1 MTDVKLPEVD
11 GHEPLIPKIKTQQ
24 TLVESK
30 ELTGKQYL
38 AFPCLI
44 RTSDSEILISCKRG
58 TNHGSDGEADLE
70 LIRFD
75 TVAKKVIEQTT
86 LARQDKRIMQMGEW
100 VRFSNG
106 DIANYID
113 VQLTGIKK
121 LSYRTGILGCRSR
134 DGGRTFSG
142 LEPLGVIDG
151 VEYGY
156 AFDHAT
162 ENNTTTMLVMTFE
175 YLAGQRGS
183 VDVIKTEDHGS
194 TWHFVK
200 NLSQEFGDIRIN
212 ESTFVR
218 WGDKFLISTR
228 GYDAAE
234 RLHVTDS
241 DFNLIE
247 QVNLTE
253 VYPFIGQEIGRPRL
267 FERDGRFY
275 LMGRNWPVQTDERRV
290 MQQALFRIDPA
301 DLTITSYVILDNY
314 EQGLVIDGYYPVPY
328 WQEDDR
334 GVLFN
339 VIDYKSVVSRFPG
352 PNIVRSEFLWDE
364 VR

>member
-1 MTDVKLPEVD
+1 MTDEKLPEVD
-11 GHEPLIPKIKTQQ
+11 ELDPLIPKIKTQQ
-24 TLVESK
+24 ILVESK
-30 ELTGKQYL
+30 ELSGKQYL
-38 AFPCLI
+38 GFPCLI
-44 RTSDSEILISCKRG
+44 RVSDSEILISFKRG
-58 TNHGSDGEADLE
+58 TDHGSDGEADLE
-70 LIRFD
+70 LVRFD
-75 TVAKKVIEQTT
+75 TVANRVIEQTT
-86 LARQDKRIMQMGEW
+86 LAHQDRRIMQMGEW

-134 DGGRTFSG
+134 DGGTTFSG
-142 LEPLGVIDG
+142 LIPLGVVDG

-156 AFDHAT
+156 AFDHVT
-162 ENNTTTMLVMTFE
+162 EDGTTYMLVMTFE

-194 TWHFVK
+194 TWRFVK
-200 NLSQEFGDIRIN
+200 NLSLEFGDIRIN

-228 GYDAAE
+228 GYDAVE

-253 VYPFIGQEIGRPRL
+253 VHPFIGKEIGRPRL
-267 FERDGRFY
+267 FERDGHFY
-275 LMGRNWPVQTDERRV
+275 LMGRNCPVRADEQRV

-301 DLTITSYVILDNY
+301 DLTITSYVILDNH
-314 EQGLVIDGYYPVPY
+314 EEGLVIDGYYPVPY
-328 WQEDDR
+328 WQEDER
-334 GVLFN
+334 GTLFN

-352 PNIVRSEFLWDE
+352 PNIVRSEFHWDE